1 MITIYFF
8 VSICLFTCSMEEPL
22 YVKIMKYSYEEKGK
36 AIECNTRIPVKQ
48 ELVDIT
54 HKMFT

>member
-1 MITIYFF
+1 
-8 VSICLFTCSMEEPL
+8 MEEPL

-54 HKMFT
+54 HKMFTWKNLSSAQL